1 MKGEPYGAGL
11 CVLDGITS
19 SMDKS
24 LSKPREVVKD
34 RESWCAAVHGVAKS
48 RTRLSNNDKEPAGQG
63 ARPSRAR
70 GRRVLSEQA

>member
-1 MKGEPYGAGL
+1 MKGEPYGACL
-11 CVLDGITS
+11 CMLDGITS

-34 RESWCAAVHGVAKS
+34 RESWRAAVHGVAKS
-48 RTRLSNNDKEPAGQG
+48 RTRLSNDDKALAGQG